1 MRPFYLSSS
10 AEGTAFCRACYTE
23 GGNDVMGKR
32 VLSGLLALLMC
43 VCLGG
48 TVLPQTA
55 KAENALDWEV
65 LWQDDMVFFDEDPW
79 GICCAYENAIQ
90 TTRYIDNH
98 GGRTAILHSFDGE
111 KLVPVLEGGFPWH
124 GQSWSRGESI
134 ISDDGYF
141 VIYLPEYEKTL
152 WRTTRATL
160 CCLSSIQLPLMRCR
174 KTGGLSG

>member
-1 MRPFYLSSS
+1 
-10 AEGTAFCRACYTE
+10 
-23 GGNDVMGKR
+23 MGKR